1 MRAYSVR
8 MWVVCT
14 CVHIVHTMQDSKLQI
29 SQHRLLFTSSMS
41 NGRAR
46 ASTSTCRRCHQKTGI
61 DERGWHI
68 RPRPSNRSVAIARA
82 TAPQAK
88 PRLQTRSCNK
98 SYLWRENPTFN
109 PKKKIQKKE
118 YKIANNPILLVI
130 LPQIWRRIRYLRKKE
145 PSCLTTYG
153 VDPNIDQSLS
163 RERIPA
169 PHLHV
174 HLQ

>member
-109 PKKKIQKKE
+109 PKNKIKKRVHNCNEPHSARYPAPDMEADSISQE
-118 YKIANNPILLVI
+118 ERTLV
-130 LPQIWRRIRYLRKKE
+130 PDYLRSR
-145 PSCLTTYG
+145 PQHR
-153 VDPNIDQSLS
+153 PISLS
-163 RERIPA
+163 
-169 PHLHV
+169 
-174 HLQ
+174 